1 MHDEIIDS
9 RYIRRRFAE
18 IWKKVVSDKIRNRTP
33 YDNAWMFHVDIR
45 QEFKKFIFPDFQ
57 FASDLLF

>member
-18 IWKKVVSDKIRNRTP
+18 IWKKVVSDKIRNPTP
-33 YDNAWMFHVDIR
+33 YDNACMFHVHIC
-45 QEFKKFIFPDFQ
+45 
-57 FASDLLF
+57 